1 MTSDRAYHFERE
13 EMATETITTICGF
26 DEAWI
31 GPCKQVG
38 NPRCEKHSNKI
49 CASCGAAATKNC
61 PETGQFVC
69 GENLCNDCEHTIFPS
84 GTNGG
89 VGFNAESLPDGM
101 NRHCKK
107 TEQRFQSWYAR
118 EPEAQPAPD
127 TSGEWRAQAMP
138 THGWRVVDATE
149 REVVADVYREE
160 DARQIVSDH
169 NVVPLLVA
177 ALKEAL
183 VEAEVSTVLWQQSR
197 GFVGTVEDAY
207 DKGLMP
213 PAFVRAR
220 DALAAVGREE
230 KRDA

>member
-1 MTSDRAYHFERE
+1 
-13 EMATETITTICGF
+13 
-26 DEAWI
+26 
-31 GPCKQVG
+31 
-38 NPRCEKHSNKI
+38 
-49 CASCGAAATKNC
+49 
-61 PETGQFVC
+61 
-69 GENLCNDCEHTIFPS
+69 
-84 GTNGG
+84 
-89 VGFNAESLPDGM
+89 
-101 NRHCKK
+101 
-107 TEQRFQSWYAR
+107 
-118 EPEAQPAPD
+118 
-127 TSGEWRAQAMP
+127 MP

-149 REVVADVYREE
+149 QEIVADVYREE

-169 NVVPLLVA
+169 NAVPSLVA

-220 DALAAVGREE
+220 VALVAVGRERR